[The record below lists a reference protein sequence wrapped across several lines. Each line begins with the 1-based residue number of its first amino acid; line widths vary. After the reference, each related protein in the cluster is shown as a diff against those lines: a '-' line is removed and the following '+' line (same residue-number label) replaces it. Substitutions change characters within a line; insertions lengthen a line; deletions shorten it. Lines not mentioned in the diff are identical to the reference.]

1 MQSRKREQRQN
12 LGEIQLQP
20 THVQQKQHQ
29 DQRFHTLGSTR
40 GRYTAQQQPA
50 KEAEIQQVR
59 ELEQI
64 GTWNVVLR
72 GSSTAGNKESKGAS
86 QQKQESKTEKKAL
99 SSLSSF
105 SFVVSF

>member
-1 MQSRKREQRQN
+1 
-12 LGEIQLQP
+12 
-20 THVQQKQHQ
+20 
-29 DQRFHTLGSTR
+29 
-40 GRYTAQQQPA
+40 
-50 KEAEIQQVR
+50 VR

-64 GTWNVVLR
+64 DTWNVVLR